1 VLAPL
6 FPQLRRSAV
15 HTREDFETVTYL
27 NPPTASFSYSLNR
40 TYPAGWIVFPQYSSS
55 ATTELR
61 PIGKAEALARLMKEV
76 LVVGMTLDT
85 RIVQSLVRWIQ
96 RVDCYE
102 LPNSSLS
109 QAVKLISNLLKGPQ
123 LTN

>member
-1 VLAPL
+1 
-6 FPQLRRSAV
+6 
-15 HTREDFETVTYL
+15 
-27 NPPTASFSYSLNR
+27 
-40 TYPAGWIVFPQYSSS
+40 
-55 ATTELR
+55 LR

-85 RIVQSLVRWIQ
+85 RIVQNLVRWIQ